1 MNYIAISFFVVTI
14 LITLGI
20 TVWAARRSSGRAD
33 YYAAGGKL
41 TGAQNGLAIAG
52 DFMSATTFLGITG
65 MYFMS
70 GVDPSSIYYLTPMVG
85 LPLMLLWV
93 AGPLKRAGK
102 FTLGDVMTSRL
113 RSPGLRVF
121 AGASAIVISTI
132 YLVGQLI
139 GAGGLIQ
146 ILFGIQFA
154 PAVILVGVLMTIYVA
169 AGGMIA
175 ASWVQIIKSVLLVST
190 IVLLSLVVLVKA
202 GGIGPLYAAAAA
214 AHPMGQNIFM
224 PGGGKMDLFSSVS
237 LSFGMTAGILGL
249 PHLLIRFFTVPDER
263 QARRSAVVAT
273 SLIGFV
279 FALMFLVLGPGAI
292 AFVYG
297 QARFNGPDGM
307 LQGGPNMASIHLA
320 DALGGNVLM
329 GIAAAV
335 AFATI
340 LAVVAGL
347 VMAIASAASHDL
359 YAVLTGRKDKNER
372 EELLVFRVAAGV
384 MAVVAVAL
392 AFAFQHENVAF
403 MSALAFGVAASAN
416 FPVLVLILYWPRLT
430 TAGALSGGVVGL
442 ITSVSLI
449 VIGPAVWVKLL
460 HHAAPIFP
468 SDYPGL
474 ITAPLAFVV
483 AIAVSLARPASQ
495 ALPTGAPAE

>member
-1 MNYIAISFFVVTI
+1 MNAVAIGFFVLTI
-14 LITLGI
+14 LVTLGV
-20 TVWAARRSSGRAD
+20 TVWAARRSRGRAD
-33 YYAAGGKL
+33 YYAAGGRL

-70 GVDPSSIYYLTPMVG
+70 GVDPSAIYYLAPLVG

-93 AGPLKRAGK
+93 AGPLRRAGK
-102 FTLGDVMTSRL
+102 FTLGDVMASRL

-146 ILFGIQFA
+146 ILFGIGFA

-169 AGGMIA
+169 VGGMIA

-190 IVLLSLVVLVKA
+190 IVLLSAAVLVQA
-202 GGIGPLYAAAAA
+202 GGFGPLYARAVA
-214 AHPMGQNIFM
+214 AHPLGEGLFM

-237 LSFGMTAGILGL
+237 LAFGMSVGILGL

-263 QARRSAVVAT
+263 AARRSAVVAT
-273 SLIGFV
+273 SIIGFV

-297 QARFNGPDGM
+297 QPRFDGPDG
-307 LQGGPNMASIHLA
+307 LLRGGANMASIHLA

-359 YAVLTGRKDKNER
+359 YAVLSRRKDKSEH
-372 EELLVFRVAAGV
+372 EELLVFRLAAGV

-403 MSALAFGVAASAN
+403 MSALAFAVAASAN

-430 TAGALSGGVVGL
+430 TAGALTGGLVGL
-442 ITSVSLI
+442 ISSVALI

-474 ITAPLAFVV
+474 LTAPLALIA
-483 AIAVSLARPASQ
+483 AILVSLARPAPRMVE
-495 ALPTGAPAE
+495 AAAE